1 MYDAIAERLLYR
13 LALIGEA
20 ARRLSD
26 PNSARIIPRCRWSAM
41 AGLRD
46 VLVHAY
52 ERIDLPQ
59 IWGIAAK
66 SVPTVLAYIEPL
78 LPTEDA

>member
-1 MYDAIAERLLYR
+1 
-13 LALIGEA
+13 
-20 ARRLSD
+20 
-26 PNSARIIPRCRWSAM
+26 M

-59 IWGIAAK
+59 IWGIAAE